1 MSYTPYRLPVVSKI
15 KSESL
20 LNMLKRG
27 IRSDQ
32 RDLVSPRNI
41 SIEVGVIEKANGS
54 ALVKLGKTQVLV
66 GVKIELGRPFPDTP
80 DEGVLQVN
88 SELVPMASPV
98 FEPGPPDENAIEL
111 ARVIDRSLRDPK
123 VIDLKSLVIRPG
135 EKAWTVWV
143 DIYVLDYDGNY
154 FDASML
160 GTMAA
165 LMNTRLPEYEETE
178 SGDVIVHR
186 DKLTTPLKLNKRV
199 VLVTSAKIGDYIVID
214 PNLDE
219 ELVASSRLVL
229 AFDEQGTIVGAQK
242 TGIGAYT
249 RDELFRAIE
258 ISRRASQI
266 YFKLL
271 DQALGLGKAQSTGV
285 S

>member
-1 MSYTPYRLPVVSKI
+1 MSYTPYRLPVVSRV

-20 LNMLKRG
+20 ISMLKRG
-27 IRSDQ
+27 LRSDQ

-41 SIEVGVIEKANGS
+41 TIEVGVIEKANGS

-66 GVKIELGRPFPDTP
+66 GIKIEPGKPFPDTP

-123 VIDLKSLVIRPG
+123 AIDLKSLVIRPG
-135 EKAWTVWV
+135 EKAWVVWV
-143 DIYVLDYDGNY
+143 DVYVLDYDGNY

-160 GTMAA
+160 GVMAA
-165 LMNTRLPEYEETE
+165 LMNTKLPEYEETE
-178 SGDVIVHR
+178 SGELIVHR

-199 VLVTSAKIGDYIVID
+199 VLVTTAKIGDYIVVD

-219 ELVASSRLVL
+219 ELIADARLTL
-229 AFDEQGTIVGAQK
+229 AFDEEGNVVGAQK
-242 TGIGAYT
+242 SSIGGYT
-249 RDELFRAIE
+249 RSELSRAIE
-258 ISRRASQI
+258 VSRKASQI

-271 DQALGLGKAQSTGV
+271 DQALQLGKQAG
-285 S
+285 

>member
-1 MSYTPYRLPVVSKI
+1 MSYTPYRLPVVSRI

-20 LNMLKRG
+20 INMLKRG
-27 IRSDQ
+27 LRSDQ

-41 SIEVGVIEKANGS
+41 TIEVGVIEKANGS

-66 GVKIELGRPFPDTP
+66 GIKVEPGKPFPDTP

-123 VIDLKSLVIRPG
+123 AIDLKSLVIRPG
-135 EKAWTVWV
+135 EKAWVLWIDV
-143 DIYVLDYDGNY
+143 YVLDYDGNY

-160 GTMAA
+160 GVMAA
-165 LMNTRLPEYEETE
+165 LMNTKLPEYEETE
-178 SGDVIVHR
+178 SGELIVHR

-199 VLVTSAKIGDYIVID
+199 VLVTTAKIGDYIVVD

-219 ELVASSRLVL
+219 ELIADARLTL
-229 AFDEQGTIVGAQK
+229 AFDEEGNVVGAQK
-242 TGIGAYT
+242 SSIGGYT
-249 RDELFRAIE
+249 RSELSRAIE
-258 ISRRASQI
+258 VSRKASQI

-271 DQALGLGKAQSTGV
+271 DQALQLGKQAG
-285 S
+285 

>member
-1 MSYTPYRLPVVSKI
+1 VSYTPYRLPVVSRV

-20 LNMLKRG
+20 ISMLKRG
-27 IRSDQ
+27 LRSDQ

-41 SIEVGVIEKANGS
+41 TIEVGVIEKANGS

-66 GVKIELGRPFPDTP
+66 GIKIEPGKPFPDTP

-123 VIDLKSLVIRPG
+123 AIDLKSLVIRPG
-135 EKAWTVWV
+135 EKAWVLWV
-143 DIYVLDYDGNY
+143 DVYVLDYDGNY

-160 GTMAA
+160 GVMAA
-165 LMNTRLPEYEETE
+165 LMNTKLPEYEETE
-178 SGDVIVHR
+178 SGELIVHR
-186 DKLTTPLKLNKRV
+186 DKLTTPLKLNKRI
-199 VLVTSAKIGDYIVID
+199 VLVTTAKIGDYIVVD

-219 ELVASSRLVL
+219 ELIADARLTL
-229 AFDEQGTIVGAQK
+229 AFDEEGNVVGAQK
-242 TGIGAYT
+242 SSIGGYT
-249 RDELFRAIE
+249 RSELSRAIE
-258 ISRRASQI
+258 VSRKASQI

-271 DQALGLGKAQSTGV
+271 DQALQLGKQAG
-285 S
+285 

>member
-1 MSYTPYRLPVVSKI
+1 VSYTPYRLPVVSRV

-20 LNMLKRG
+20 INMLKRG
-27 IRSDQ
+27 LRSDQ

-41 SIEVGVIEKANGS
+41 TIEVGVIEKANGS

-66 GVKIELGRPFPDTP
+66 GIKVEPGRPFPDTP

-123 VIDLKSLVIRPG
+123 AIDLKSLVIRPG
-135 EKAWTVWV
+135 EKAWVLWIDV
-143 DIYVLDYDGNY
+143 YVLDYDGNY

-160 GTMAA
+160 GVMAA
-165 LMNTRLPEYEETE
+165 LMNTKLPEYEETE
-178 SGDVIVHR
+178 SGELIVHR

-199 VLVTSAKIGDYIVID
+199 VLVTTAKIGDYIVVD

-219 ELVASSRLVL
+219 ELIADARLTL
-229 AFDEQGTIVGAQK
+229 AFDEEGNVVGAQK
-242 TGIGAYT
+242 SSIGGYT
-249 RDELFRAIE
+249 RSELSRAIE
-258 ISRRASQI
+258 VSRKASQI

-271 DQALGLGKAQSTGV
+271 DQALQLGKQAG
-285 S
+285 

>member
-1 MSYTPYRLPVVSKI
+1 VSYTPYRLPVVSRV

-20 LNMLKRG
+20 INMLKRG
-27 IRSDQ
+27 LRSDQ

-41 SIEVGVIEKANGS
+41 TIEVGVIEKANGS

-66 GVKIELGRPFPDTP
+66 GIKIEPGKPFPDTP

-123 VIDLKSLVIRPG
+123 AIDLKSLVIRPG
-135 EKAWTVWV
+135 EKAWVVWV
-143 DIYVLDYDGNY
+143 DVYVLDYDGNY

-160 GTMAA
+160 GVMAA
-165 LMNTRLPEYEETE
+165 LMNTKLPEYEETE
-178 SGDVIVHR
+178 SGELIVHR

-199 VLVTSAKIGDYIVID
+199 VLVTTAKIGDYIVVD

-219 ELVASSRLVL
+219 ELIADARLTL
-229 AFDEQGTIVGAQK
+229 AFDEEGNVVGAQK
-242 TGIGAYT
+242 SSIGGYT
-249 RDELFRAIE
+249 RSELSRAIE
-258 ISRRASQI
+258 VSRKASQI

-271 DQALGLGKAQSTGV
+271 DQALQLGKQAG
-285 S
+285 

>member
-1 MSYTPYRLPVVSKI
+1 VSYTPYRLPVVSRI

-20 LNMLKRG
+20 INMLKRG
-27 IRSDQ
+27 LRSDQ

-41 SIEVGVIEKANGS
+41 TIEVGVIEKANGS

-66 GVKIELGRPFPDTP
+66 GIKIEPGKPFPDTP

-123 VIDLKSLVIRPG
+123 AIDLKSLVIRPG
-135 EKAWTVWV
+135 EKAWVLWV
-143 DIYVLDYDGNY
+143 DVYVLDYDGNY

-160 GTMAA
+160 GVMAA
-165 LMNTRLPEYEETE
+165 LMNTKLPEYEETE
-178 SGDVIVHR
+178 SGELIVHR

-199 VLVTSAKIGDYIVID
+199 VLVTTAKIGDYIVVD

-219 ELVASSRLVL
+219 ELIADARLTL
-229 AFDEQGTIVGAQK
+229 AFDEEGNVVGAQK
-242 TGIGAYT
+242 SSIGGYT
-249 RDELFRAIE
+249 RSELSRAIE
-258 ISRRASQI
+258 VSRKASQI

-271 DQALGLGKAQSTGV
+271 DQALQLGKQAG
-285 S
+285 

>member
-1 MSYTPYRLPVVSKI
+1 VSYTPYRLPVVSRI

-20 LNMLKRG
+20 INMLKRG
-27 IRSDQ
+27 LRSDQ

-41 SIEVGVIEKANGS
+41 TIEVGVIEKANGS

-66 GVKIELGRPFPDTP
+66 GIKIEPGKPFPDTP

-123 VIDLKSLVIRPG
+123 AIDLKSLVIRPG
-135 EKAWTVWV
+135 EKAWVVWV
-143 DIYVLDYDGNY
+143 DVYVLDYDGNY

-160 GTMAA
+160 GVMAA
-165 LMNTRLPEYEETE
+165 LMNTKLPEYEETE
-178 SGDVIVHR
+178 SGELIVHR

-199 VLVTSAKIGDYIVID
+199 VLVTTAKIGDYIVVD

-219 ELVASSRLVL
+219 ELIADARLTL
-229 AFDEQGTIVGAQK
+229 AFDEEGNVVGAQK
-242 TGIGAYT
+242 SSIGGYT
-249 RDELFRAIE
+249 RSELSRAIE
-258 ISRRASQI
+258 VSRKASQI

-271 DQALGLGKAQSTGV
+271 DQALQLGKQAG
-285 S
+285 

>member
-1 MSYTPYRLPVVSKI
+1 MSYTPYRLPVVSRI

-20 LNMLKRG
+20 INMLKRG
-27 IRSDQ
+27 LRSDQ
-32 RDLVSPRNI
+32 RDLLSPRNI
-41 SIEVGVIEKANGS
+41 TIEVGVIEKANGS

-66 GVKIELGRPFPDTP
+66 GIKVEPGRPFPDTP

-123 VIDLKSLVIRPG
+123 AIDLKSLVIRPG
-135 EKAWTVWV
+135 EKAWVLWIDV
-143 DIYVLDYDGNY
+143 YVLDYDGNY

-160 GTMAA
+160 GVMAA
-165 LMNTRLPEYEETE
+165 LMNTKLPEYEETE
-178 SGDVIVHR
+178 SGELIVHR

-199 VLVTSAKIGDYIVID
+199 VLVTTAKIGDYIVVD

-219 ELVASSRLVL
+219 ELIADARLTL
-229 AFDEQGTIVGAQK
+229 AFDEEGNVVGAQK
-242 TGIGAYT
+242 SSIGGYT
-249 RDELFRAIE
+249 RSELSRAIE
-258 ISRRASQI
+258 VSRKASQI

-271 DQALGLGKAQSTGV
+271 DQALQLGKQAG
-285 S
+285 

>member
-1 MSYTPYRLPVVSKI
+1 MSYTPYRLPVVSRI

-20 LNMLKRG
+20 ISMLKRG
-27 IRSDQ
+27 LRSDQ

-41 SIEVGVIEKANGS
+41 TIEVGVVEKANGS
-54 ALVKLGKTQVLV
+54 ALVKLGKTQVMV
-66 GVKIELGRPFPDTP
+66 GVKIEPGRPFPDTP

-123 VIDLKSLVIRPG
+123 AIDLKSLVIRPG
-135 EKAWTVWV
+135 EKAWVLWV
-143 DIYVLDYDGNY
+143 DVYVLDYDGNY

-160 GTMAA
+160 GVMAA
-165 LMNTRLPEYEETE
+165 LMNTKLPEYEETE
-178 SGDVIVHR
+178 SGELIVHR
-186 DKLTTPLKLNKRV
+186 DKLATPLKLNKRV
-199 VLVTSAKIGDYIVID
+199 VLVTTAKIGDYIVVD

-219 ELVASSRLVL
+219 ELIADARLIL
-229 AFDEQGTIVGAQK
+229 AFDEEGNIVGAQK
-242 TGIGAYT
+242 SSIGGYT
-249 RDELFRAIE
+249 RSELSRAIE
-258 ISRRASQI
+258 VSRKASQI

-271 DQALGLGKAQSTGV
+271 DQALQLGKQAG
-285 S
+285 

>member
-1 MSYTPYRLPVVSKI
+1 VSYTPYRLPVVSRV

-20 LNMLKRG
+20 ISMLKRG
-27 IRSDQ
+27 LRSDQ

-41 SIEVGVIEKANGS
+41 TIEVGVIEKANGS

-66 GVKIELGRPFPDTP
+66 GIKIEPGKPFPDTP

-123 VIDLKSLVIRPG
+123 AIDLKSLVIRPG
-135 EKAWTVWV
+135 EKAWVLWV

-160 GTMAA
+160 GVMAA
-165 LMNTRLPEYEETE
+165 LMNTKLPEYEETE
-178 SGDVIVHR
+178 SGELIVHR

-199 VLVTSAKIGDYIVID
+199 VLVTTAKIGDYIVVD

-219 ELVASSRLVL
+219 ELIADARLTL
-229 AFDEQGTIVGAQK
+229 AFDEEGNIVGAQK
-242 TGIGAYT
+242 SSIGGYT
-249 RDELFRAIE
+249 RSELSRAIE
-258 ISRRASQI
+258 VSRKASQI

-271 DQALGLGKAQSTGV
+271 DQALQLGKQAG
-285 S
+285 